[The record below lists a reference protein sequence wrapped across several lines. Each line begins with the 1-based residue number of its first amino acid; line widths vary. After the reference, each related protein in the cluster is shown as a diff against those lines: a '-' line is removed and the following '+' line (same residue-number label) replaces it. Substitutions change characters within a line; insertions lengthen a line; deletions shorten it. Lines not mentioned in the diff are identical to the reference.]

1 MGTADEQPHLNDEE
15 HAAGAG
21 VEREHPEVN
30 RAVGHGPANPTLVD
44 ELTEACLRLL
54 GVGA

>member
-1 MGTADEQPHLNDEE
+1 VGTASEQPRLDDDE

-30 RAVGHGPANPTLVD
+30 RVVGYGHGG
-44 ELTEACLRLL
+44 R
-54 GVGA
+54 